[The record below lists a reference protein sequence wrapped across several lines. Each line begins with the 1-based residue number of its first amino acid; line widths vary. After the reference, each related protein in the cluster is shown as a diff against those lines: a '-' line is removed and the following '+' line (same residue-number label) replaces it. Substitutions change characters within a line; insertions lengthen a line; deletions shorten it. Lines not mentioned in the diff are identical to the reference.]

1 MKRREFV
8 KTLGAAAAGLATAGC
23 HRKSIPSQDRPPN
36 LLVIVTDDQRH
47 DTLGCA
53 GHPIIHTPNMDGLAE
68 RGEVFCEH
76 LWDHPDIPQTECLRA
91 DGWKYIRYPQHPE
104 FEELYELT
112 SDPHE
117 SRNLAGDPARGGILN
132 DYRQRCRERADKA
145 GRAGERM

>member
-1 MKRREFV
+1 
-8 KTLGAAAAGLATAGC
+8 
-23 HRKSIPSQDRPPN
+23 
-36 LLVIVTDDQRH
+36 
-47 DTLGCA
+47 
-53 GHPIIHTPNMDGLAE
+53 MDGLAE

-76 LWDHPDIPQTECLRA
+76 LWD
-91 DGWKYIRYPQHPE
+91 HPE

-117 SRNLAGDPARGGILN
+117 SRNLAGDPAQGGILN

>member
-23 HRKSIPSQDRPPN
+23 HRKSIPSRDN
-36 LLVIVTDDQRH
+36 
-47 DTLGCA
+47 
-53 GHPIIHTPNMDGLAE
+53 
-68 RGEVFCEH
+68 
-76 LWDHPDIPQTECLRA
+76 PQTECLRA